1 MSRDKMPEDLAK
13 LGLATI
19 FRVLAED
26 TIQYCTTLG
35 LDADFQANALH
46 GYMEAL
52 ITLGIPYDIVHETVE
67 VNLNSIGDILG
78 YTP

>member
-13 LGLATI
+13 LGLVTI

-26 TIQYCTTLG
+26 TIRYCTDLG
-35 LDADFQANALH
+35 LGADFQASALH

-52 ITLGIPYDIVHETVE
+52 ITLGIPYDLVHEAVE
-67 VNLNSIGDILG
+67 LNLNGIEDKLG
-78 YTP
+78 YIP